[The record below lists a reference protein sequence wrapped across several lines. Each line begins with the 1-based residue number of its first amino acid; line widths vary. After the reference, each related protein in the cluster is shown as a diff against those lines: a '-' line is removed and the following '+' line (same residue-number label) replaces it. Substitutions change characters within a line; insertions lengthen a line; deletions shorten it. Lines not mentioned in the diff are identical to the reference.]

1 MEQNLSQAVAM
12 SPRLGEQSMFALI
25 EEQQRTGDNVRSFC
39 TRHNISHSRFYYWL
53 RKYRNLGP
61 TPAADPGFTLLK
73 LQAEAPNPV
82 FCELIAASGERI
94 RFFQPV
100 PASFL
105 RSII

>member
-12 SPRLGEQSMFALI
+12 SPRLSEQAMFTLI
-25 EEQQRTGDNVRSFC
+25 EEQQDTGDNVRSFC
-39 TRHNISHSRFYYWL
+39 ARHNISQSRFYYWL
-53 RKYRNLGP
+53 RKYRKLGP
-61 TPAADPGFTLLK
+61 ASAAEPGFTLLK
-73 LQAEAPNPV
+73 LQAETPNPV

-100 PASFL
+100 SASFL